1 MVLYGPRPTAAD
13 LAYNELSRHRQSPPF
28 DGTDPE
34 PYWNCTRNGTTF
46 RVRAGNWDAF
56 GQYFSI
62 IQSIENQTVE
72 HTMRYLVPPDTAVID
87 VGAAFGS
94 YTLPFLVTGHPVY
107 SFELETTAFHELMS
121 QIRFNSGLIK
131 PEHINCY
138 NYGLWS
144 SETTG
149 DYYNLNNIRFR
160 RLDDVLP
167 DLTNVSFVKI
177 DVEGAEVEVMQG
189 GAELLKRNKPSM
201 WIECHEIFK
210 PGITP
215 KVLDKIKELGF
226 KGYTIREFNLVE
238 GCTHLLV
245 AKEA

>member
-1 MVLYGPRPTAAD
+1 MVLYGPRPTQAD
-13 LAYNELSRHRQSPPF
+13 LAYNQIARQRQPPPY

-34 PYWNCTRNGTTF
+34 PFWNCTRNGTTF
-46 RVRAGNWDAF
+46 RVRAGNWDPF
-56 GQYFSI
+56 GQHYSI
-62 IQSIENQTVE
+62 IQSVENQTVE
-72 HTMRYLVPPDTAVID
+72 HIMRTIPAGCTVVDA
-87 VGAAFGS
+87 GAAFGS
-94 YTLPFLVTGHPVY
+94 YTLPFLVTGHPVH
-107 SFELETTAFHELMS
+107 SFELEVNSFHELMS

-131 PEHINCY
+131 PEHVNGY

-144 SETTG
+144 SETYG
-149 DYYNLNNIRFR
+149 DYYNLNYLKFR

-167 DLTNVSFVKI
+167 DISDVGFVKI
-177 DVEGAEVEVMQG
+177 DVEGAELEVMKG
-189 GAELLKRNKPSM
+189 GAELLKRNEPSM

-215 KVLDKIKELGF
+215 KVLEMIHELGF
-226 KGYTIREFNLVE
+226 KGYTIREFKLVT